1 MKTVVKE
8 LVSRDRTLK
17 VQIYRREAGTFGFE
31 QWRFSDDPCE
41 HRWIPYGRFPECI
54 APDEQTAE
62 HEARDRVEWLR
73 LEASATDG

>member
-8 LVSRDRTLK
+8 LVSRDGTLK
-17 VQIYRREAGTFGFE
+17 IRIYRREAGTFGFD
-31 QWRFSDDPCE
+31 QWLFSDEPREHCWIPHGRFS
-41 HRWIPYGRFPECI
+41 ECV

-73 LEASATDG
+73 LETATDG